1 MSRHIRIE
9 GWVLKKKSLSN
20 QDKVITLFTHE
31 FGKIVVFAKGVKK
44 ITSRRLPHL
53 ETGNLIKALVN
64 QKDHRFYLNQTTLRS
79 GFTSIKDNEIKTS
92 FLYFFLFILE
102 RLLPENQPEPEIYNL
117 TKKFFVELSHGS
129 VMKRERLTWYLN
141 QILLSLGYTDKELP
155 FHEAVMQ
162 ISEIANEN
170 LPTLI

>member
-9 GWVLKKKSLSN
+9 GWVLKKKSLPN

-31 FGKIVVFAKGVKK
+31 FGKMVVFAKGVKK

-53 ETGNLIKALVN
+53 ETGNLIKAFVN
-64 QKDHRFYLNQTTLRS
+64 QKDHLFYLDQTTLRS
-79 GFTSIKDNEIKTS
+79 GFTAIKDDETKTS

-102 RLLPENQPEPEIYNL
+102 RLLPENQEEPEIYIL
-117 TKKFFVELSHGS
+117 AKKFFVELSKGS
-129 VMKRERLTWYLN
+129 AMKRERLTWYLN
-141 QILLSLGYTDKELP
+141 QNLLLLGYTHKELT

-162 ISEIANEN
+162 ISEIVNEN
-170 LPTLI
+170 LPSLI